1 MILYRGDSQSLS
13 LNYKLYHH
21 FKKDSLLSVNM
32 PLRDAAIEILNDIFV
47 RLQDKFCNL
56 KILNVYLQ

>member
-13 LNYKLYHH
+13 LNYKVYHQ
-21 FKKDSLLSVNM
+21 FQKASLLSVNM
-32 PLRDAAIEILNDIFV
+32 SLRNAAIEILSDIFV

-56 KILNVYLQ
+56 KNLNVYLQ